1 MSALGL
7 IRDGSHHDCGSPQ
20 RYGADIFLVRTQT
33 LLKHASAGSVERIE
47 SYDVCVGAGT
57 WTYAHDHA
65 ASIEAHW
72 LAAKAAAPFYFN
84 GVIHLIDEIRVEA
97 GVLHAQLL
105 RTDFKSYLYW
115 RARGYPDAG
124 VLDGFGSA
132 LLRSSDGAIML
143 GRQRPGN
150 INGGLVYL
158 PGGFIDQR
166 DIAAGGSVDL
176 AGSIARELLEETG
189 LALSDLNRRP
199 GYYLTCSKAQVS
211 IAAEF
216 VSGLK
221 ATPLKDTIE
230 QHISTDAQSELTDV
244 IVVRGLAD
252 LVGLDM
258 PHYARLLVADLLAEP
273 HGLKP

>member
-1 MSALGL
+1 M
-7 IRDGSHHDCGSPQ
+7 P
-20 RYGADIFLVRTQT
+20 
-33 LLKHASAGSVERIE
+33 KHASAGTVEKI
-47 SYDVCVGAGT
+47 DTCNLCTGQGV
-57 WTYAHDHA
+57 WTYARDHEA
-65 ASIEAHW
+65 AIETHW
-72 LAAKAAAPFYFN
+72 HEAKAAAPYFFN
-84 GVIHLIDEIRVEA
+84 GVIHLIDDMRVEA

-115 RARGYPDAG
+115 RDQGYPDAG

-176 AGSIARELLEETG
+176 AGSIAREVLEETG

-230 QHISTDAQSELTDV
+230 QHIATDTHSELTEVFV
-244 IVVRGLAD
+244 IRSFAD

-258 PHYARLLVADLLAEP
+258 PQYARVLVADLLAEP